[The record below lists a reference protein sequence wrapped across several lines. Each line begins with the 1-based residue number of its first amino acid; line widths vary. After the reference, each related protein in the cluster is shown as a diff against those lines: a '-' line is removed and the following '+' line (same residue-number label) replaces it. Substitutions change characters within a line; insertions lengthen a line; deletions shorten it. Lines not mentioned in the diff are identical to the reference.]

1 MDADLQALVDSG
13 MIAAKTGELL
23 QQLKPGTYCQHK
35 SWGFGQVH
43 SWNLLLNQIVVDFQ
57 SKKHHTMQ
65 PQYAAESLLALPDDH
80 FLVRKATLP
89 DALRA
94 QASEDVPGFFTLL
107 LQSSGGKLTQDQ
119 IQKAVSPEIIK
130 EADFKKW
137 WDNAKKILRADGRF
151 SLPSKKTEPVSQREQ
166 ALTYADELI
175 EGFKKAR
182 QLKEQISRLDQ
193 IVKNAPIFKD
203 KPENLH
209 GVLAQAD
216 ESVARNLRL
225 HPAQAMELL
234 IVREELA
241 KEFRDLSAAGTI
253 TLPQLLR
260 EHETKL
266 GQIISQIAAARQRRV
281 LSEFLPAFPE
291 DWDRRLFHIFQDA
304 GYRVVAEIAKVLQ
317 ENGRTEELRQYL
329 LKIIRDHSAS
339 SDILY
344 WLAKDRDSTPFTD
357 LIEPEMLPAMLSAL
371 ERDQFNEARRS
382 SKLHDLL
389 IDDKELI
396 PDLIVGASIA
406 QARDLMRR
414 LMMTPVFEELNKR
427 SLMARMIR
435 IHSELQNL
443 LTGEG
448 EEKEESLVVSW
459 SSLEKRK
466 AEYDELIAKKIP
478 ENTKEIALAR
488 SYGDLRENF
497 EYKAAKEM
505 QTVLMRRKS
514 ELEHML
520 QRARG
525 TSFENVDSRQVSIG
539 TTVVSRDQ
547 QTGELSTFH
556 ILGAWDSDPAKGI
569 VSYQTAMGQALLGK
583 AVGDSVELPG
593 EGGVKRVEIVE
604 ITAWQGVEMEAVAAK
619 V

>member
-65 PQYAAESLLALPDDH
+65 PQYAAESLQALPDDH
-80 FLVRKATLP
+80 FLVRKATHP
-89 DALRA
+89 EALRA

-107 LQSSGGKLTQDQ
+107 LKSSGGKLTQDQ

-137 WDNAKKILRADGRF
+137 WDSAKKILRADGRF

-175 EGFKKAR
+175 GGFKKAR
-182 QLKEQISRLDQ
+182 QLKEQVSRLDQ

-203 KPENLH
+203 KPENLN

-216 ESVARNLRL
+216 DNVARNLRL

-241 KEFRDLSAAGTI
+241 KEFRDLSPSGTI

-260 EHETKL
+260 EHENRL
-266 GQIISQIAAARQRRV
+266 GQIISQIAAARQRPV

-291 DWDRRLFHIFQDA
+291 DWDRRLFQIFQDA

-329 LKIIRDHSAS
+329 LKVMRDHSAS

-344 WLAKDRDSTPFTD
+344 WLAKDRDSTPFRD

-371 ERDQFNEARRS
+371 ERDQFNQARRS

-435 IHSELQNL
+435 IHSELQHL

-448 EEKEESLVVSW
+448 EEKEGSLVVSW

-569 VSYQTAMGQALLGK
+569 VSYQTAMGQALLGR
-583 AVGDSVELPG
+583 AVGEFVELPG

-619 V
+619 A

>member
-13 MIAAKTGELL
+13 MIAAKTGDLL

-35 SWGFGQVH
+35 SWGFGRVH

-57 SKKHHTMQ
+57 SKKHHAMQ
-65 PQYAAESLLALPDDH
+65 PQYAAESLQPLPDDH
-80 FLVRKATLP
+80 FLVRKATDP

-94 QASEDVPGFFTLL
+94 QARDDVPGFFTLL
-107 LQSSGGKLTQDQ
+107 LKSFGGKLTQDQ
-119 IQKAVSPEIIK
+119 IQKAVAPEIIA

-137 WDNAKKILRADGRF
+137 WDSAKKILRADGRF
-151 SLPSKKTEPVSQREQ
+151 SLPSKKTEPISQREQ

-175 EGFKKAR
+175 EGFQKAR
-182 QLKEQISRLDQ
+182 QLKEQVSRLDQ

-203 KPENLH
+203 NPDALS
-209 GVLAQAD
+209 GVLAQSD

-234 IVREELA
+234 IVREELV
-241 KEFRDLSAAGTI
+241 KEFPDLSATGTT
-253 TLPQLLR
+253 TLSQLLR

-281 LSEFLPAFPE
+281 LSEFLSAFPE
-291 DWDRRLFHIFQDA
+291 DWDRRLFQIFQEA
-304 GYRVVAEIAKVLQ
+304 GYRVVAEIAKVLS

-329 LKIIRDHSAS
+329 VKVIPEHSAS

-371 ERDQFNEARRS
+371 ERDQFNQARRS

-389 IDDKELI
+389 IDDRDLI
-396 PDLIVGASIA
+396 PDLIVKASVA

-435 IHSELQNL
+435 IHGELQQL

-448 EEKEESLVVSW
+448 EEKEGALVVSW

-466 AEYDELIAKKIP
+466 AEYDDIVTKKIP

-497 EYKAAKEM
+497 EFKAAKEM
-505 QTVLMRRKS
+505 QTVLMRRKA
-514 ELEHML
+514 ELEYML

-525 TSFENVDSRQVSIG
+525 TSFENVDTRQVSIG

-547 QTGELSTFH
+547 QTEELSTFH

-583 AVGDSVELPG
+583 PVGDIVELPA

-604 ITAWQGVEMEAVAAK
+604 ITAWQGAEMEAVAE
-619 V
+619 